1 MKPHLAKVVPLL
13 FGSGL
18 CALIYQM
25 TWLREFRLIFGT
37 STAATAAVLG
47 IFMGGL
53 GIGSIILGRRSEK
66 TRNPLIFYAKLELL
80 IAILVALSP
89 FLIWLVRRAYIG
101 IGGTMALGIGLG
113 TVIRLVLATLVI
125 GGATF
130 LMGGTLPAAA
140 RAVTTADDPR
150 RRSLALLYGANTLG
164 AVAGVALATFY
175 FFEKFGNH
183 LTLWMAT
190 AFNVLLALA
199 AFHLGRKLPAVSET
213 TTTEVAPPMAR
224 PGFVLGAAAVVGFS
238 FLLMEMVWYRML
250 SPLLG
255 GSTFAFGLILAMA
268 LFGIGL
274 GGACYAFFDGR
285 NRPSLQ
291 LFAFTCS
298 FEALCLATPF
308 ALGDRLATLAML
320 LQPLGSLG
328 FSGKFGAWVVICAIV
343 VLPGAFISG
352 IQFPLLIGLL
362 GHGHEK
368 VGAQAGQAFAWN
380 TAGAIAGSLAGGFGI
395 LPVLTAPG
403 IWILV
408 TGLLCTLAVLA
419 GFLAAR
425 ATREFLRF
433 APAALAAVAAGL
445 LVGAKGPTAYWR
457 HSQIGAGR
465 VAQYTSS
472 RNELRDLV
480 QTYRRQIMW
489 EEEGIE
495 SSVALIKAGSGIGFV
510 VNGRCDGNA
519 KGDAGTQV
527 MCGLIGAILHPKPEK
542 ALVIGLGTGSTAGW
556 LAAVPT
562 IKKVDVFELEPAIL
576 RVARACAPVNQN
588 ALENSK
594 LKVRIGDARES
605 LLTTQEKYDLIASE
619 PSNPYR
625 AGVAS
630 LFTREYYRA
639 VSNRLQPGGLFLQ
652 WVQAYEVDTETIET
666 VYATLHT
673 VFPCVETYETL
684 AGDMLLVGSERP
696 SRYDI
701 AALRKRIGQE
711 PFQSALKFVWR
722 VNDLEG
728 FLGHYLANDAFGRE
742 LARRGAARINTDDRT
757 LLEYAFARSA
767 GYGLKFQ
774 LPDVVV
780 SASASAMDHPATL
793 NGSVDWASVNE
804 QRFAALQTG
813 PVPGI
818 NLTTDEQWRGA
829 AARQYAAGNLREAL
843 VNWRGQNAEPK
854 TLSELVMVA
863 DSLAEIGDEKALS
876 YIEKLRPTL
885 PTEAAAITAHL
896 RIQQKKWPE
905 AATALE
911 EVLGAFGHY
920 PWTPSE
926 MVERALVAANE
937 LAQRNEATALAMERA
952 FSKPFLICDHDDLR
966 IRLLLAVGTLLD
978 RGNFGGHTLA
988 GVEAMEPNVP
998 WEADFLR
1005 VREECYLRLNDP
1017 RFTQAHRDYLAF
1029 RKAAPVTIANMKVQ
1043 RADDAA
1049 RLSQAVAPDPTS
1061 LH

>member
-1 MKPHLAKVVPLL
+1 
-13 FGSGL
+13 
-18 CALIYQM
+18 M

-66 TRNPLIFYAKLELL
+66 TPNPLLFYAGLELL
-80 IAILVALSP
+80 IATLVALSP
-89 FLIWLVRRAYIG
+89 FLIWLVRRAYIAM
-101 IGGTMALGIGLG
+101 GGTMALGMGWG
-113 TVIRLVLATLVI
+113 TVIRLLLATLVI

-164 AVAGVALATFY
+164 AVAGVSLATFY

-183 LTLWMAT
+183 FTLWMAT
-190 AFNVLLALA
+190 VLNVLLALA
-199 AFHLGRKLPAVSET
+199 AFYLARKFPTVSET
-213 TTTEVAPPMAR
+213 KTAEAPPMAR

-285 NRPSLQ
+285 SRPSLQ

-298 FEALCLATPF
+298 LEALCLATPF

-328 FSGKFGAWVVICAIV
+328 FAGKFGAWVVICAIV

-352 IQFPLLIGLL
+352 VQFPLLIGLL
-362 GHGHEK
+362 GRGNEQ

-408 TGLLCTLAVLA
+408 TGLLCALAVFA

-425 ATREFLRF
+425 ATGEFLRF

-588 ALENSK
+588 ALQNSK

-684 AGDMLLVGSERP
+684 AGDMLLVGSDRP
-696 SRYDI
+696 SRYDV
-701 AALRKRIGQE
+701 AALRKRVAQE
-711 PFQSALKFVWR
+711 PFASALKFVWR

-780 SASASAMDHPATL
+780 SASASAMDHPATF
-793 NGSVDWASVNE
+793 NGSVDWASLNE

-813 PVPGI
+813 PVLGI

-843 VNWRGQNAEPK
+843 INWRGQKAEPK
-854 TLSELVMVA
+854 TLNQLVLVA

-885 PTEAAAITAHL
+885 PTEATAITAHL
-896 RIQQKKWPE
+896 RIQQKKWPD

-911 EVLGAFGHY
+911 EVLAAFSHY
-920 PWTPSE
+920 PWTPADI
-926 MVERALVAANE
+926 VERTLVAAND
-937 LAQRNEATALAMERA
+937 LAQRNEGTALAMERA
-952 FSKPFLICDHDDLR
+952 FSKPFVICDHDDLR

-998 WEADFLR
+998 WEGDFLR

-1017 RFTQAHRDYLAF
+1017 RFAQAHRDYLAF
-1029 RKAAPVTIANMKVQ
+1029 RKAAPVSIANMKIQ
-1043 RADDAA
+1043 RTDDAA